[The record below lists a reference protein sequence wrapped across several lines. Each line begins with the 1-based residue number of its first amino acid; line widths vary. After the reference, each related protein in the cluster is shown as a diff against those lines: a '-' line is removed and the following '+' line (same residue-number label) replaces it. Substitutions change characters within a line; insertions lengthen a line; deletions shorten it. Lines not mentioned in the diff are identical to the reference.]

1 MNTSKM
7 NPFKKIDIHAH
18 IVAFPQ
24 WTPAHP
30 ASGYRMLSPEELI
43 EMYDRLDIERG
54 VLLPIVSPEGQP
66 VIMSNE
72 GCIFAAEKY
81 PDRFSWFCNVD
92 PRALNNTDGTA
103 DLSYLL
109 DHYKKL
115 GAKGLGELT
124 ANIYTDDP
132 RMDNLFSH
140 CEEVGL
146 PVLFHVSP
154 ALGYWY
160 GMVDDLGLPRL
171 EKMLKKHPK
180 LQFIGHSQPFWSEM
194 SVDNT
199 EETRNSN
206 PTGKVTPGRL
216 IHLMREYENL
226 TCDLSAG
233 SGANALTR
241 DAENAVSFLTEFQ
254 DRIYYGCDIC
264 ASFNTHPF
272 TFRDLIDGLC
282 ESGAISETVYRKV
295 CRDNAAKLLGLPT
308 ASKEEPQV

>member
-1 MNTSKM
+1 MKT
-7 NPFKKIDIHAH
+7 FRKIDLHAH

-24 WTPAHP
+24 WAPANP
-30 ASGYRMLSPEELI
+30 ASGYRMLSPEEMI
-43 EMYDRLDIERG
+43 DMYDRLDIERG
-54 VLLPIVSPEGQP
+54 VLLPIISPEGQT
-66 VIMSNE
+66 VVMSNE
-72 GCIFAAEKY
+72 GCIYAAEKY

-92 PRALNNTDGTA
+92 PRAMNNSTGT

-109 DHYKKL
+109 EHYKKL
-115 GAKGLGELT
+115 GARGLGELT
-124 ANIYTDDP
+124 SNLYADDP

-146 PVLFHVSP
+146 PVLFHISP
-154 ALGYWY
+154 AIGYWY

-194 SVDNT
+194 SADNT
-199 EETRNSN
+199 EATRNGY

-216 IHLMREYENL
+216 VYLMREYGNL

-241 DAENAVSFLTEFQ
+241 DPEHAVSFLTEFQ

-264 ASFNTHPF
+264 ASFNTHQF
-272 TFRDLIDGLC
+272 AFREFIDGLG
-282 ESGAISETVYRKV
+282 ESGAISEAVYRKI
-295 CRDNAAKLLGLPT
+295 CRDNAAKLLGVT
-308 ASKEEPQV
+308 

>member
-1 MNTSKM
+1 MNT
-7 NPFKKIDIHAH
+7 FKKIDIHAH

-24 WTPAHP
+24 WTPTHP

-72 GCIFAAEKY
+72 SCIYAAEKY

-92 PRALNNTDGTA
+92 PRALNNADGKA

-124 ANIYTDDP
+124 ANIYVDDP

-140 CEEVGL
+140 CEEVGM

-154 ALGYWY
+154 APGYWY

-194 SVDNT
+194 SADNT
-199 EETRNSN
+199 EETRNTY

-241 DAENAVSFLTEFQ
+241 DPENAAAFLMGFQ
-254 DRIYYGCDIC
+254 
-264 ASFNTHPF
+264 
-272 TFRDLIDGLC
+272 
-282 ESGAISETVYRKV
+282 
-295 CRDNAAKLLGLPT
+295 
-308 ASKEEPQV
+308 

>member
-1 MNTSKM
+1 MCKRGWIAMKTL
-7 NPFKKIDIHAH
+7 KKIDIHAH
-18 IVAFPQ
+18 VVPFPE

-30 ASGYRMLSPEELI
+30 GSSHRMLSADELI
-43 EMYDRLDIERG
+43 EMYDRLDIGRG
-54 VLLPIVSPEGQP
+54 VLLPMVSPEGQT
-66 VIMSNE
+66 VTISNE
-72 GCIFAAEKY
+72 GTLMAVCRH

-92 PRALNNTDGTA
+92 PRAMNNAVGRS

-109 DHYKKL
+109 EHYKNL

-124 ANIYTDDP
+124 SNLYVDDP
-132 RMDNLFSH
+132 LMDNLFSH

-146 PVLFHVSP
+146 PVLFHISTDI
-154 ALGYWY
+154 GYSY
-160 GMVDDLGLPRL
+160 GIVDDLGLPRL

-194 SVDNT
+194 SIENT
-199 EETRNSN
+199 DETRNGY
-206 PTGKVTPGRL
+206 PKGKVTPGRL

-241 DAENAVSFLTEFQ
+241 DVENAVSFLTEFQ

-264 ASFNTHPF
+264 AVVNTHPF
-272 TFRDLIDGLC
+272 AFREFLDGLLA
-282 ESGAISETVYRKV
+282 SDAISETVYYKV
-295 CRDNAAKLLGLPT
+295 CRGNAERLLGL
-308 ASKEEPQV
+308 

>member
-1 MNTSKM
+1 MKTI
-7 NPFKKIDIHAH
+7 KKIDIHAH

-30 ASGYRMLSPEELI
+30 GSGYRMLSTEELI
-43 EMYDRLDIERG
+43 KMYDELDIERG

-66 VIMSNE
+66 VTMSNE
-72 GCIFAAEKY
+72 GCIYAAEKY

-92 PRALNNTDGTA
+92 PRALENKAGVPN
-103 DLSYLL
+103 LSYLL
-109 DHYKKL
+109 EHYKKL

-124 ANIYTDDP
+124 SNLYTDDP
-132 RMDNLFSH
+132 LMDNLFSH

-146 PVLFHVSP
+146 PVLFHISP
-154 ALGYWY
+154 APGHWY
-160 GMVDDLGLPRL
+160 GMVDELGLPRL

-194 SVDNT
+194 SADNT
-199 EETRNSN
+199 DATRNGY

-216 IHLMREYENL
+216 VYLMREYGNL
-226 TCDLSAG
+226 SCDLSAG

-241 DAENAVSFLTEFQ
+241 DPEHAVSFLTEFQ

-264 ASFNTHPF
+264 ASFNRHPF
-272 TFRDLIDGLC
+272 TFREFLDGLC
-282 ESGAISETVYRKV
+282 GSGALSPDVYRKV
-295 CRDNAAKLLGLPT
+295 CRDNAAKLLGL
-308 ASKEEPQV
+308 Q

>member
-1 MNTSKM
+1 METI
-7 NPFKKIDIHAH
+7 KKIDIHAH
-18 IVAFPQ
+18 IAAFPQ
-24 WTPAHP
+24 WVPPHP
-30 ASGYRMLSPEELI
+30 GSGYPMLGAEELLG
-43 EMYDRLDIERG
+43 MYDRLDIERG

-72 GCIFAAEKY
+72 GCIMAAEKY

-92 PRALNNTDGTA
+92 PRALNNDPSA
-103 DLSYLL
+103 ALSYLL
-109 DHYKKL
+109 EHYKKL

-124 ANIYTDDP
+124 SNLYVDDP

-140 CEEVGL
+140 CEEVGM
-146 PVLFHVSP
+146 PVLFHISP
-154 ALGYWY
+154 AVGFWY

-171 EKMLKKHPK
+171 EKMLKKHPN

-194 SVDNT
+194 SADNT
-199 EETRNSN
+199 DELRNGY
-206 PTGKVTPGRL
+206 PKGKVTPGRL
-216 IHLMREYENL
+216 VTLMREYGNL

-241 DAENAVSFLTEFQ
+241 DPENAVAFLTEFQ

-272 TFRDLIDGLC
+272 TFREFLDGLRAD
-282 ESGAISETVYRKV
+282 GTLSETVYRKV
-295 CRDNAAKLLGLPT
+295 CRDNAAALLGL
-308 ASKEEPQV
+308 